1 MAQKVIIKATNIAPY
16 GKGWQV
22 NAFVDGVESET
33 TFYAVPKEY
42 AIRQAKAIIET
53 QGKLN
58 CEPYKGEHAIFSEAQ
73 RQKILKQFEQVVVI

>member
-33 TFYAVPKEY
+33 TFYAVPKELP
-42 AIRQAKAIIET
+42 RLQ
-53 QGKLN
+53 LN
-58 CEPYKGEHAIFSEAQ
+58 IYELGDL
-73 RQKILKQFEQVVVI
+73 KIALMRTC